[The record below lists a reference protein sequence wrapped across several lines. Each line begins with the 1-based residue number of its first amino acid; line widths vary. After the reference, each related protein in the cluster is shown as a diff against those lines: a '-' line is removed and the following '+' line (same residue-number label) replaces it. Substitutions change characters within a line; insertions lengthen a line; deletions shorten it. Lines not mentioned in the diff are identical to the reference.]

1 MIGERKKKMVYYF
14 KFEAKPAEGNRYY
27 GKTGYGEADIFVS
40 GDGCNDD
47 LDTMESI
54 ARAYII
60 AQTWVAT
67 KLVEIRETNPPAP
80 DWDKELVALYQSALH
95 SGVSGFF
102 VAAPDSDIP
111 RAPMLRVRPY

>member
-1 MIGERKKKMVYYF
+1 HWLLWIAF
-14 KFEAKPAEGNRYY
+14 ALTASHWLSSLSLHDALP
-27 GKTGYGEADIFVS
+27 I
-40 GDGCNDD
+40 CNDD

-95 SGVSGFF
+95 SGVSRSEEHTSELQSRFDVVCRLLLEKKKGE
-102 VAAPDSDIP
+102 
-111 RAPMLRVRPY
+111 L